1 MKLSKPEDMDEVEES
16 PAVSDMDTV
25 VMFGEETPI
34 DNAVQ
39 ALTEIVEQPD
49 NFGLVSE
56 SRLVE
61 SEERVLELE
70 ERNENLRRDVAVLWE
85 YVTENFVDR
94 QTPSG
99 EKAIPVDSES
109 GAGPLSFDVYDP
121 TREFDEWE
129 VLENDE

>member
-39 ALTEIVEQPD
+39 ALAEIVEQPD

-99 EKAIPVDSES
+99 EKAIPGDSER
-109 GAGPLSFDVYDP
+109 GVVPLSFDVYDP
-121 TREFDEWE
+121 TREFMEPVVSEDNE
-129 VLENDE
+129 

>member
-39 ALTEIVEQPD
+39 ALAEIVERPD

-94 QTPSG
+94 QAAGGAKVVPAG
-99 EKAIPVDSES
+99 SER
-109 GAGPLSFDVYDP
+109 GVAPLSFDVYDP

>member
-39 ALTEIVEQPD
+39 ALAEIVERPD

-61 SEERVLELE
+61 SEQRVLELE

-94 QTPSG
+94 QAAGGAKVVP
-99 EKAIPVDSES
+99 ADSER
-109 GAGPLSFDVYDP
+109 GVAPLSFDVYDP